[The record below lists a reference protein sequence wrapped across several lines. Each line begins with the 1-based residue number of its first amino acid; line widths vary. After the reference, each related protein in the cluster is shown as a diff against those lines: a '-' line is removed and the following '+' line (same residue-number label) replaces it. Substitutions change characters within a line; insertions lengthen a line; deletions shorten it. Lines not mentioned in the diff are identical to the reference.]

1 MRSSL
6 VCYNKMRSSIVLK
19 LVIQRFNFEGVFPG
33 SVLSLAAELNPVS
46 CWERR
51 SRVTCHSVEQPVS
64 PTARRLFPYLFF
76 VFVFVPAIR
85 LFLSFLRYTFRRAT
99 VSCLVPFV
107 LCCVR
112 GTMVMSTSQQVALAF
127 TAVLFTFVVLPR
139 LFGVGVGS
147 AGKENR
153 FDSRYGRKG
162 EDTSALT
169 HRRKRNTAVS
179 FPKCPRRLERC
190 KFPT

>member
-1 MRSSL
+1 MTFRWTAS
-6 VCYNKMRSSIVLK
+6 
-19 LVIQRFNFEGVFPG
+19 
-33 SVLSLAAELNPVS
+33 
-46 CWERR
+46 
-51 SRVTCHSVEQPVS
+51 
-64 PTARRLFPYLFF
+64 TARRLFPYLFF
-76 VFVFVPAIR
+76 VFVFVPAIL

-169 HRRKRNTAVS
+169 HRRKRNKAVS

-190 KFPT
+190 KFPAWRRTGCTAMWKVVSSWTLRCVRALVQLQLHGCNICNVYFFFF